1 MLNVRKPWSAACLLV
16 LGCLLLLFSGVRID
30 AGEKKKEA
38 DKDVVLS
45 KTEELTEKDDMDS
58 KLKNSYCKVYK
69 VKMNVG
75 KAYRIDLAS
84 KAFDTFLRVENAAGK
99 ELAFHDDVDYPTN
112 TNSRLIFQAPKTE
125 EYRIIA
131 TSFTPKATGEFTLEV
146 KAASA
151 AELAQIRLMERAAKT
166 ATLAAD
172 ERKQLVQDVTKHM
185 EGKAGKLSIDDVQLA
200 HMLTGP
206 LENSDIPLAME
217 TQRSLGKLFAAAT
230 DSNIGKAATPFT
242 IFGNELKITGKTVD
256 GKDFDLKTMRGKVV
270 LVDFWATWCGPCV
283 AEIPNMRKA
292 HEKYHGK
299 GFDVIG
305 VSLDRTDDAV
315 TKFVE
320 DKKLP
325 WNSINIA
332 DSGKLAKEYG
342 VNAIP
347 FPVLVDQAGRVVSFR
362 ARGSLLERHLERLLA
377 EKK

>member
-1 MLNVRKPWSAACLLV
+1 MFNARKSWSAACLLV

-38 DKDVVLS
+38 DKDVVFS
-45 KTEELTEKDDMDS
+45 KTEELTDKDEMDT

-69 VKMNVG
+69 VKLSEG

-99 ELAFHDDVDYPTN
+99 ELAFHDDIDYPTN

-131 TSFTPKATGEFTLEV
+131 TSFTPKAVGEFTLDV
-146 KAASA
+146 KNASA
-151 AELAQIRLMERAAKT
+151 AEVAQVRLFERVAKT
-166 ATLAAD
+166 GALAAD
-172 ERKQLVQDVTKHM
+172 ERKQLVQDVTKHL
-185 EGKAGKLSIDDVQLA
+185 EGKAGKFSSADINLA
-200 HMLTGP
+200 HLLTYP

-230 DSNIGKAATPFT
+230 DSKIAKTAQPFT
-242 IFGNELKITGKTVD
+242 MIGNELKIAGKTVD
-256 GKDFDLKTMRGKVV
+256 GKDFDLKNLKGKVV

-283 AEIPNMRKA
+283 AEIPNIRKV

-305 VSLDRTDDAV
+305 VSLDRTDDAI

-362 ARGSLLERHLERLLA
+362 ARGPLLERHLERLLA